1 MKSVLKWG
9 SLGLVVYFIF
19 LIVKLPAV
27 HVLAKMQL
35 SKGISVSGIS
45 GTIWQGHAQRAQ
57 VNGLPISNVN
67 WTLSFL
73 PLLLGEI
80 SAEIK
85 AGDIRDVDQISAN
98 GNVNFAGQHLK
109 VKNLLAYMPTGL
121 VISMLPLPIPVQADG
136 RFKVQL
142 DEVDFEDGCQKFKG
156 KGEWLNANFT
166 GTTGVIDLGNFNAD
180 LSCENGSVVVDVK
193 LPNRFGLTAKAS
205 IPANMKFNI
214 TGRFKPDANL
224 PKEVHQ
230 AAQFFGKADADGY
243 YPIKF

>member
-9 SLGLVVYFIF
+9 SLCLVVYLVF

-27 HVLAKMQL
+27 QVLAQIQL
-35 SKGISVSGIS
+35 PKEVRVSGIS
-45 GTIWQGHAQRAQ
+45 GTIWNGHAQRAQ
-57 VNGLPISNVN
+57 INGLPISNVD

-85 AGDIRDVDQISAN
+85 SGDIRDIDQISAN
-98 GNVNFAGQHLK
+98 GHVSFAGKHLE
-109 VKNLLAYMPTGL
+109 VENLLAYIPTNL
-121 VISMLPLPIPVQADG
+121 VISLLPLPIPVKADG
-136 RFKVQL
+136 RFKLQL
-142 DEVDFEDGCQKFKG
+142 DEVDYEAGCQKFLG
-156 KGEWLNANFT
+156 KGQWLNANFT

-180 LSCENGSVVVDVK
+180 FSCENGSVVVDVK
-193 LPNRFGLTAKAS
+193 QPNRFGLTAKAT
-205 IPANMKFNI
+205 IPADMKFNI
-214 TGRFKPDANL
+214 SGRFKPEANL